1 MLILSFVSHWV
12 HNVEGNILAS
22 LEEEPPEMP
31 LTGARMEQANLL
43 ESRMR
48 HVGFLSIRNNLRGIL
63 KLKFVE
69 PVSPTQSLLMPWY
82 N

>member
-1 MLILSFVSHWV
+1 MLNLIFLEVFCEDLVKNGLHVHSFMLILSFVSHWV

-48 HVGFLSIRNNLRGIL
+48 HVGFLTIRNNL
-63 KLKFVE
+63 
-69 PVSPTQSLLMPWY
+69 
-82 N
+82 